1 AMSSQGQIFRGELPG
16 NLVGSVSYGFT
27 SSDEY
32 GNTGS
37 SSNDSYTGSYGPS
50 FQAVYGTGTSGA
62 AGGEPSL
69 TALSV
74 PFAGSDLFLALSSG
88 ASGGTTAIITV
99 GSASAPSIPIPGLL
113 VLNVGGIELVTVSST
128 LDANGDLVISG
139 EIPSSTPAGL
149 HLYAQGFVL
158 DNAGGDAFASSK
170 GLDLTVQ

>member
-50 FQAVYGTGTSGA
+50 FQTVYGSGTSGA
-62 AGGEPSL
+62 AGGEPTL

-74 PFAGSDLFLALSSG
+74 PFSESTLFLALSSG
-88 ASGGTTAIITV
+88 AGEGTTAIIGLGT
-99 GSASAPSIPIPGLL
+99 ASAPSLPIPGLL
-113 VLNVGGIELVTVSST
+113 LLNITGTPLLIAEGA
-128 LDANGDLVISG
+128 LDGNGDFVVGVELPVVSPG
-139 EIPSSTPAGL
+139 SQVF
-149 HLYAQGFVL
+149 AQGFVA
-158 DNAGGDAFASSK
+158 DTAGGDFFASSK
-170 GLDLTVQ
+170 GLDLVSQ